1 MKKILLN
8 LMIGLMV
15 LFGNAAVV
23 EANGETP
30 EVEVIEDEQT
40 PEAGGVRQSYT
51 MQLVFLVV
59 AVGCGAVLYLVWN
72 KNQLQLYVSSV
83 HDNHDGSYTVG
94 WGYKNSR
101 HSSLSFNK
109 NETGF
114 RVKKGSAIYLKK
126 DDDLSFHHG
135 THNDCFM
142 TVVNEDT
149 EIEWFAGEKKVQLD
163 SQLLDKYIKGEGES
177 KS

>member
-1 MKKILLN
+1 MKKILLS
-8 LMIGLMV
+8 LMIGLIV
-15 LFGNAAVV
+15 LFGSPSVV
-23 EANGETP
+23 KANGDTP
-30 EVEVIEDEQT
+30 EVEVIEDEPT
-40 PEAGGVRQSYT
+40 PEAGGVRQFST
-51 MQLVFLVV
+51 VQLVLVV
-59 AVGCGAVLYLVWN
+59 VAIGCGAVLYFVWN

-101 HSSLSFNK
+101 HSSFRFNK

-114 RVKKGSAIYLKK
+114 RVKKGTAIYLKK

-135 THNDCFM
+135 THNDQFM
-142 TVVNEDT
+142 TIVNEDT
-149 EIEWFAGEKKVQLD
+149 EIEWFAGEKTLHLD
-163 SQLLDKYIKGEGES
+163 SQLLDKYIKGDS